1 MAFTELS
8 FLMGAQFFMDY
19 QKTNTNLKLGHQR
32 AARERVDALKQ
43 ISIRNAL
50 DYNAQLNINRQHELS
65 LKKFGLDSRTLDLQ
79 GKREIAKYT
88 AERWWMAGD
97 DRSGSF
103 QAGKLNIER
112 HLNLAKARKNINQ
125 RITEED
131 FFIRR
136 NNQTL
141 KTKSANNAALSGLT
155 AGPSSTTALLD
166 LTSSGLQI
174 YTDYATRTGEISR
187 G

>member
-1 MAFTELS
+1 MSFTELG

-19 QKTNTNLKLGHQR
+19 QKTNTNLQLGHQR

-43 ISIRNAL
+43 ISINNDL
-50 DYNAQLNINRQHELS
+50 GYIAQHNINRKYALS
-65 LKKFGLDSRTLDLQ
+65 LKKFGLDSRTLALQ
-79 GKREIAKYT
+79 GRREVAKYT

-97 DRSGSF
+97 NRSGSF

-112 HLNLAKARKNINQ
+112 HLSLAQARKNTNQ
-125 RITEED
+125 RVAEED
-131 FFIRR
+131 YFIRR
-136 NNQTL
+136 DKQTL

-155 AGPSSTTALLD
+155 AGPSSTAALLD

>member
-1 MAFTELS
+1 MAALEM
-8 FLMGAQFFMDY
+8 LMAAQFFMDY
-19 QKTNTNLKLGHQR
+19 QKTNTNLRLGHQR
-32 AARERVDALKQ
+32 AARQRADAIRQ
-43 ISIRNAL
+43 ISINNEL
-50 DYNAQLNINRQHELS
+50 DYNAKLNINRQEQLS
-65 LKKFGLDSRTLDLQ
+65 LKKFGLGSRQLEIQ
-79 GKREIAKYT
+79 GRRAVSQYA

-103 QAGKLNIER
+103 QAGKLNIQR
-112 HLNLAKARKNINQ
+112 HVALAQARKNLNQ
-125 RITEED
+125 RIIEED

-155 AGPSSTTALLD
+155 AGPDSTAALLD

-187 G
+187 GS